1 MKPRSEWRIWL
12 PGGTW
17 IDLSRG
23 VKVILASSSPRRR
36 ELLETAGVRF
46 DVKVSPA
53 EEIHD
58 PAMPLDQL
66 CEHNARL
73 KAEAVAASAPD
84 ALVIG
89 ADTLVWIDGVA
100 LGKPTSPE
108 EARTM
113 LQRLSGRSHSVCTGV
128 CLCFPGGGREV
139 FHAITTVQFH
149 QLDQPSIEEYL
160 SLVNTMDK
168 AGGYAIQEHG
178 ERIVSGIEGSYS
190 NVVGLPVDEVV
201 ERLMQLGE
209 TGCGMPG
216 FQR

>member
-1 MKPRSEWRIWL
+1 MQ
-12 PGGTW
+12 
-17 IDLSRG
+17 
-23 VKVILASSSPRRR
+23 VILASSSPRRK
-36 ELLETAGVRF
+36 ELLEAAGVRF

-58 PAMPLDQL
+58 PAMPLHQL

-73 KAEAVAASAPD
+73 KAEPVAATEPD
-84 ALVIG
+84 AVVIG
-89 ADTLVWIDGVA
+89 ADTLVCIDGVA
-100 LGKPTSPE
+100 LGKPSSPI

-128 CLCFPGGGREV
+128 CLCLPGGGREV
-139 FHAITTVQFH
+139 FHAITTVHFH
-149 QLDQPSIEEYL
+149 PLDQPAIEEYL

-201 ERLMQLGE
+201 GRLMRLGE
-209 TGCGMPG
+209 TGCGTPV